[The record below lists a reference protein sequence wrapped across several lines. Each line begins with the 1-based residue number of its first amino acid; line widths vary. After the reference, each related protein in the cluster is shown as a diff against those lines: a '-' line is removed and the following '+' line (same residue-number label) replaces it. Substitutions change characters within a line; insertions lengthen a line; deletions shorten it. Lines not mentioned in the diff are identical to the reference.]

1 MTKLG
6 SGAVRGQ
13 RPAAENDVYTVLML
27 IAFLFTLAATIYLV
41 VRAMSLFGTV
51 LPPGGS

>member
-27 IAFLFTLAATIYLV
+27 IAALFMLAALIYLI
-41 VRAMSLFGTV
+41 VRAMALFGTV